1 MEKKDSKDLVNIKLT
16 FLDLF
21 PSFEEID
28 SNNEGITIN
37 FQNFSFSYDLSELI
51 KTRDELL
58 IPNQIPNQSIKV
70 FLLKSGNVY
79 ATGPLTIKNGEQWVT
94 FAYENKKRT
103 TNLAL
108 SLIDCIKIKFIC
120 KMDYI
125 TNDADLEN
133 DNNILSNTE
142 IPNKL
147 DNNIL
152 LKPSPKKLYNNLT
165 SKKKTGYI
173 SNKAGI
179 VGDPLDSLHTEE
191 SKISKIFENISSDY
205 KHSNEKNTNLN
216 NTTLPS
222 NKKQYN
228 NPLIKSENLSE
239 FSPLAASS
247 GVVGKDFK
255 FKDSNKNKCLK
266 KNVNNNFNQ
275 KKKTNNRLS
284 NDNINYKD
292 KEIDKQKT
300 NINNSLNNNENVINN
315 NKQNSNMKKIKSKNI
330 IDSKNRPNKK
340 EKHIKSNTNN
350 IVQSANNSNMNQSS
364 KKIRKENSSKN
375 MNSKNDDK
383 FFENNRYN
391 SDNKIQKPNLLS
403 QISNEI
409 KEYYNKNKQENN
421 FYQKDETNTAEI
433 VSNFG
438 LDNFT
443 KKLEDFHLLYNDDYI
458 KNIKEEDYS
467 LEIELYIEK
476 LMELIIEYHLQIEE
490 KEIEYQLIKNIY
502 NKNLHLLSEQNK
514 LSKKL
519 QLIIDDN
526 NIKQKSKTSINTEH
540 EKNKINNIN
549 TDRNEV
555 NIFNFIIFSQKDKDN
570 KNKKEKLTKILKNIL
585 SKPKHKNIINQNE
598 KIKKWVNSHMEK
610 SETVKEKAKK
620 RISAKQQKYQNDD
633 KDKGKYN
640 KKKKN
645 INNSNNTPPKNKGKI
660 YKK

>member
-37 FQNFSFSYDLSELI
+37 FQDFSFSYDLSELI

-58 IPNQIPNQSIKV
+58 IPNQIPNQIIKV
-70 FLLKSGNVY
+70 FLLKSGNIY

-94 FAYENKKRT
+94 FSYEHKKRT
-103 TNLAL
+103 STNLAL
-108 SLIDCIKIKFIC
+108 SLIDCIKIKFVC

-125 TNDADLEN
+125 TNNFEFDN
-133 DNNILSNTE
+133 DNNILTNTE
-142 IPNKL
+142 MPNKL

-152 LKPSPKKLYNNLT
+152 LKPSPKKLYSNLI
-165 SKKKTGYI
+165 SKKKNGYI

-179 VGDPLDSLHTEE
+179 IGDPLDSLHTEE
-191 SKISKIFENISSDY
+191 SKISKIFENHSSDH
-205 KHSNEKNTNLN
+205 KHSEKNNDLN

-222 NKKQYN
+222 YKNQHK

-239 FSPLAASS
+239 FCPLAASS
-247 GVVGKDFK
+247 GIVGKDFK
-255 FKDSNKNKCLK
+255 FKDSNKNKNLK
-266 KNVNNNFNQ
+266 KSTNNNQ
-275 KKKTNNRLS
+275 KKKTNSKLS
-284 NDNINYKD
+284 NDNINSKN
-292 KEIDKQKT
+292 KEIEKQKT
-300 NINNSLNNNENVINN
+300 NMNNSLNNNENAMNN
-315 NKQNSNMKKIKSKNI
+315 SKQNSNLKRVRSKNL
-330 IDSKNRPNKK
+330 IDSKNKSIKK
-340 EKHIKSNTNN
+340 EKEKINKNN
-350 IVQSANNSNMNQSS
+350 KDNKNQNANNSNMNHSS
-364 KKIRKENSSKN
+364 KKINQENSSKN
-375 MNSKNDDK
+375 MSSKNK
-383 FFENNRYN
+383 EELYENYSYN
-391 SDNKIQKPNLLS
+391 SDNKYQKSNLFS

-409 KEYYNKNKQENN
+409 KEYSNKNKEDKILFKNDGN
-421 FYQKDETNTAEI
+421 SNEI

-438 LDNFT
+438 FDNFS
-443 KKLEDFHLLYNDDYI
+443 KKLEDFQLLYNDDYI

-490 KEIEYQLIKNIY
+490 KEIEYQLLKNIY
-502 NKNLHLLSEQNK
+502 HKNLHLLSEQNK

-526 NIKQKSKTSINTEH
+526 NIKQASKISLNSPH
-540 EKNKINNIN
+540 RKNKINNLITN
-549 TDRNEV
+549 RNEV

-570 KNKKEKLTKILKNIL
+570 KNNKEKLTKILKNIL

-598 KIKKWVNSHMEK
+598 KIKKWANSHMDKVENAK
-610 SETVKEKAKK
+610 DKNKK
-620 RISAKQQKYQNDD
+620 RINTGKLTKSQIDD

-640 KKKKN
+640 KKKKS
-645 INNSNNTPPKNKGKI
+645 INNSNNTPPKTKNKFN
-660 YKK
+660 KK

>member
-1 MEKKDSKDLVNIKLT
+1 MERKDSKDLVNIKLT

-37 FQNFSFSYDLSELI
+37 FQDFSFSYDLSELI

-58 IPNQIPNQSIKV
+58 IPNQIPNQAIKV
-70 FLLKSGNVY
+70 FLLKSGNIY

-94 FAYENKKRT
+94 FSYEHKKRT
-103 TNLAL
+103 STNLAL
-108 SLIDCIKIKFIC
+108 SLIDCIKIKFLC

-125 TNDADLEN
+125 TNNLDFDN
-133 DNNILSNTE
+133 NNNILTNTE
-142 IPNKL
+142 MPNKI

-165 SKKKTGYI
+165 TKKKNGYI

-179 VGDPLDSLHTEE
+179 IGDPLDSLHTEE

-205 KHSNEKNTNLN
+205 NSSEKNKDLN

-222 NKKQYN
+222 NKNPHK
-228 NPLIKSENLSE
+228 NPLIKSENLSD
-239 FSPLAASS
+239 FCPLAASS

-255 FKDSNKNKCLK
+255 FKDINKNKNFK
-266 KNVNNNFNQ
+266 KGTNNNQ
-275 KKKTNNRLS
+275 KKKATNKS
-284 NDNINYKD
+284 GNDNKN
-292 KEIDKQKT
+292 KEIEKQKT
-300 NINNSLNNNENVINN
+300 NMNNSINNDNAI
-315 NKQNSNMKKIKSKNI
+315 NSNKPNSNLKRVRSKNL
-330 IDSKNRPNKK
+330 IDSKNKPNKK
-340 EKHIKSNTNN
+340 EKQIKSSANN
-350 IVQSANNSNMNQSS
+350 IAQNINNSNMNQSS
-364 KKIRKENSSKN
+364 KKIRPENYLKDISLKN
-375 MNSKNDDK
+375 EEELY
-383 FFENNRYN
+383 ENYRYN
-391 SDNKIQKPNLLS
+391 SDIKYQKTNLLN
-403 QISNEI
+403 QISNDL
-409 KEYYNKNKQENN
+409 KESNKDKEENN
-421 FYQKDETNTAEI
+421 FYQNDEHSDEI

-438 LDNFT
+438 LDNFS

-490 KEIEYQLIKNIY
+490 KEIEYQLLKNIY
-502 NKNLHLLSEQNK
+502 HKNLHLLSEQNK

-526 NIKQKSKTSINTEH
+526 NIKQANKISLNSPH
-540 EKNKINNIN
+540 RKNKINNLITN
-549 TDRNEV
+549 RNEV

-570 KNKKEKLTKILKNIL
+570 KNYKEKLTKILKNIL

-598 KIKKWVNSHMEK
+598 KIKKWVNSHMDKVENAK
-610 SETVKEKAKK
+610 DKNKK
-620 RISAKQQKYQNDD
+620 RLNTGKLTKSQIDD

-640 KKKKN
+640 KKKKS
-645 INNSNNTPPKNKGKI
+645 INNPNNTPPKTKNKFN
-660 YKK
+660 KK

>member
-120 KMDYI
+120 KMDYV

-165 SKKKTGYI
+165 SKKKAGYI

-255 FKDSNKNKCLK
+255 FKDNNKNKALK

-350 IVQSANNSNMNQSS
+350 IVQNANNSNMNQSS

-375 MNSKNDDK
+375 MNSKNDDE

-409 KEYYNKNKQENN
+409 KEYSNKNKQENK
-421 FYQKDETNTAEI
+421 FYQKDEINTAEI

-540 EKNKINNIN
+540 EKNKINNII

>member
-120 KMDYI
+120 KMDYV

-165 SKKKTGYI
+165 SKKKAGYM

-300 NINNSLNNNENVINN
+300 NINNSLNNNENAINN

-350 IVQSANNSNMNQSS
+350 IVQNANNSNMNQSS

-375 MNSKNDDK
+375 MNSKNDDE

-409 KEYYNKNKQENN
+409 KEYSNKNKQENN

-540 EKNKINNIN
+540 EKNKINNII